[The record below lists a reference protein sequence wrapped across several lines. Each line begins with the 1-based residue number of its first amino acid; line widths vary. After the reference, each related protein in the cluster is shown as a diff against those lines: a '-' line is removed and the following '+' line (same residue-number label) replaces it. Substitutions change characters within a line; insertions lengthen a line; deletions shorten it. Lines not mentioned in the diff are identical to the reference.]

1 MVTSQYN
8 CHIFAWHIK
17 LQKMQATKHNTFLM
31 PLCKDSKACSKWA
44 ILFSCSLTTE
54 QQLWH
59 FVTHNS
65 SGYKVLKAL
74 RIYCDVWF
82 SYNGIGLIGCIF
94 GIEWGSCTQPV
105 AKDYILKK
113 HSEFDFIIHLSHF
126 HS

>member
-8 CHIFAWHIK
+8 CKIFTWHIK

-31 PLCKDSKACSKWA
+31 FLCKDSRACSKSA

-74 RIYCDVWF
+74 CIYCDVWF
-82 SYNGIGLIGCIF
+82 SYSGIGLIRCIF
-94 GIEWGSCTQPV
+94 GIEWDSCTQTV

-113 HSEFDFIIHLSHF
+113 SHF